1 MSKSFGNQKGRLM
14 KRKHSFVTIDSTPI
28 RDPRLSYKAT
38 GIMMYFV
45 DKPEDWE
52 FRLSHIIDSK
62 TDGEKSVRSGIN
74 ELKKAGYIVRVAFR
88 KGGKVDHYEFFVYE
102 RPVQYP
108 TEKDVHIDIDDWNQY
123 LEEHQDD
130 DLIDVTVAVRE
141 IKEQKKQA
149 KQVSQNRKPEK
160 NRGFEQVSHF
170 GKPEDLQGF
179 EQVSQN
185 QHPAFQQAVFQDAEK
200 EVLSNTYSLV
210 NNKSLKN
217 YDDDQEYRTLRFL
230 FIAAQGK
237 DIVQHEVHYPRF
249 REALGTIGSFNRMI
263 ELANRYILRV
273 QVGKHAHDVPQI
285 AWFLKDG
292 WRNFVETKIANMS
305 NRKLKR
311 GYIPESIRRSME
323 EQSTTIDTRE
333 NEQRPYVNDELQKKL
348 DLWESKKQGRK

>member
-1 MSKSFGNQKGRLM
+1 MSKSFGSQKGRVV

-45 DKPEDWE
+45 DKPDDWE

-88 KGGKVDHYEFFVYE
+88 KNGKVDHYEFFVYE
-102 RPVQYP
+102 RPVKYP
-108 TEKDVHIDIDDWNQY
+108 TEKDVHIDIDEWHRY

-130 DLIDVTVAVRE
+130 ELIDITVVVKE
-141 IKEQKKQA
+141 LKEQK
-149 KQVSQNRKPEK
+149 KQVSQNRKPE
-160 NRGFEQVSHF
+160 RYQGFEQVSLN
-170 GKPEDLQGF
+170 GKPEILQGF

-185 QHPAFQQAVFQDAEK
+185 QHPAFQQAGFQDAEK

-217 YDDDQEYRTLRFL
+217 YDDDQEYKTLRFL
-230 FIAAQGK
+230 FIAARGK
-237 DIVQHEVHYPRF
+237 DIDKHEIHYSRF
-249 REALGTIGSFNRMI
+249 LGALGAIGTFNRMV
-263 ELANRYILRV
+263 ELANRYITRV
-273 QVGKHAHDVPQI
+273 QTGKHAHDVPQI

-292 WRNFVETKIANMS
+292 WRNFVETKVSNMS
-305 NRKLKR
+305 NRKVLKR
-311 GYIPESIRRSME
+311 GYLPEAVRNAME
-323 EQSTTIDTRE
+323 EQSATVEDWETKQSSIAE
-333 NEQRPYVNDELQKKL
+333 KLAQWEAKKH
-348 DLWESKKQGRK
+348 GRK